1 MKFLI
6 KSTPTTSGKTLL
18 EYREVERGACE
29 YYLMN
34 GSTDNATMN
43 RQSKDGEW

>member
-6 KSTPTTSGKTLL
+6 ESTPTTSGKTLS

-34 GSTDNATMN
+34 GSTDNATRI
-43 RQSKDGEW
+43 RQAGSP